1 MSTLKVGTIQSTTG
15 NTGLTIANDGTVL
28 PKACAFQMKS
38 TVAQS
43 IANAT
48 EVQIAFGQTNF
59 DTNSIVDLS
68 NNRVVIT
75 TATAGIWDLRFV
87 SRIANTNPYRHL
99 SFIKKNGNNLAYHE
113 ANQYTQGTGA
123 YQSVEVNCLAN
134 LANGDV
140 LTFFM
145 YHAYGSARNTEVG
158 GTNDI
163 DIRAE
168 GFRIGTL

>member
-1 MSTLKVGTIQSTTG
+1 MSTLKVGTIQSITG

-28 PKACAFQMKS
+28 PKACAFQMKPS
-38 TVAQS
+38 SAKS
-43 IANAT
+43 IPNAT
-48 EVQIAFGQTNF
+48 ETLIEFQTTIF
-59 DTNSIVDLS
+59 DTHSIVDLS
-68 NNRVVIT
+68 NNRVAIT

-87 SRIANTNPYRHL
+87 SRIANTVPYRHL
-99 SFIKKNGNNLAYHE
+99 SFIKKNGSNLAYHE
-113 ANQYTQGTGA
+113 ANQYTQGTGG

-158 GTNDI
+158 GTNI
-163 DIRAE
+163 
-168 GFRIGTL
+168 